1 MYINQPQQPPPP
13 PQANI
18 NNQQYCYPNC
28 VLININGQVNYN
40 ALYSYSDDDLNLQDI
55 STLRFFYNLGIEV
68 IFSENT

>member
-1 MYINQPQQPPPP
+1 MYINP

-18 NNQQYCYPNC
+18 NNQQQYCYQNC

-40 ALYSYSDDDLNLQDI
+40 ALYSYSDDDINLQDI

-68 IFSENT
+68 S